1 MSGKPKVLIVDDDQQ
16 LILLLA
22 SHLRGAGYPTL
33 AAVDAVQGF
42 MFAQREQPGLVLLD
56 VAMPAGGGLS
66 LLEKLV
72 KTLRTQLIPVIVIT
86 ASSDPGIEAA
96 ARAKGAAAFLRKP
109 IDRDA
114 LLAAVEAA
122 LARA

>member
-86 ASSDPGIEAA
+86 ASPDPGIEAQ
-96 ARAKGAAAFLRKP
+96 ARATGAVAFLRKP

-114 LLAAVEAA
+114 LLAAVDAA